1 MEGRSAKV
9 FGEVKNKGRWTE
21 MVGVTLSEIKS
32 FEMTLLKILSIRVA
46 E

>member
-1 MEGRSAKV
+1 
-9 FGEVKNKGRWTE
+9 

-46 E
+46 EWLVCLLG